1 MSRAE
6 GINYPP
12 QEVQEPLYP
21 NKKNFEHII
30 LWMLKNND
38 TVEWSHFAEE
48 PIKISQGSLSKYTTK
63 LLNQGYVLKV
73 KRGVYQ
79 ITPKGEDRYNELSQA
94 KGKKRKLSY
103 PPKTITSKRN
113 WDHVILWMVYNNN
126 YCKWSDFLAEPLSI
140 NQSSLSKN
148 INLLMDN
155 HLIRKENKEY
165 RITQAGKSEY
175 SEILKFYDLDRQSI
189 LDE

>member
-12 QEVQEPLYP
+12 SEVQKPLYP

-38 TVEWSHFAEE
+38 AVEWSHFAEE

-63 LLNQGYVLKV
+63 LLNQGYIFRI

-79 ITPKGEDRYNELSQA
+79 ITPEGEIRYNELSQA

-103 PPKTITSKRN
+103 PPKTITRKRN
-113 WDHVILWMVYNNN
+113 WDHVILWMAYNNN
-126 YCKWSDFLAEPLSI
+126 YLKWSDFLAEPLSI

-155 HLIRKENKEY
+155 HLLRKENKEY
-165 RITQAGKSEY
+165 KITQSGKSKY
-175 SEILKFYDLDRQSI
+175 SEILKFYNLDRQ
-189 LDE
+189 